1 MKKYFSLFVAGLL
14 TILSGACSFFEVED
28 TIDPNNAPLE
38 SVLQNASPAQINQL
52 GVGLQAA
59 MRNGL
64 FSFYT
69 VSGTVG
75 REIIVS
81 ASSESR
87 NYTELLGLGRELFGG
102 TNDPAGIFNGYYN
115 AYSQTRRR
123 AEIFIRSA
131 ENTNSITDAQKQ
143 GVRGFANT
151 IKAFVILNT
160 LNMQGENGV
169 RSTFTDLLS
178 PDDMLKPGPFT
189 NYAGG
194 LALALD
200 LIETAKTQLE
210 NAGSSFAF
218 PMTSGYANFDTPG
231 KFLKFN
237 RAIAA
242 RIFMY
247 QSNWIAMNQAL
258 SESFLDLAAPLNAGP
273 AYTYSTAAG
282 DVTNPMFQNQ
292 NTTTAPLV
300 VFNEHITEAE
310 AGDTRVFGTTAKV
323 SVRTSERASGNV
335 PAPSSPSTHDV
346 FMYASNTSSIP
357 IIKNEELILMQ
368 AEGQIQTD
376 NLAAAETTLNFIRN
390 AYGLQPIATAKPGIV
405 GNKEGLVDE
414 LLNQRRYSLF
424 LEGHRWFDAK
434 RYGKI
439 AILPLQTDDYGVFPQ
454 MARLASEIEWDLR
467 NPQ

>member
-1 MKKYFSLFVAGLL
+1 MKKYFSPLFASLL
-14 TILSGACSFFEVED
+14 IILSGACSFFEVED
-28 TIDPNNAPLE
+28 TIDPNNATLE
-38 SVLQNASPAQINQL
+38 SVLQNATPAQINQL

-81 ASSESR
+81 ASTESR

-102 TNDPAGIFNGYYN
+102 TNDPAGIFNGYYT

-131 ENTNSITDAQKQ
+131 ENTNALTEAQKQ

-151 IKAFVILNT
+151 VKAFVILNMV
-160 LNMQGENGV
+160 NMQGENGV
-169 RSTFTDLLS
+169 RSTFTDLTS
-178 PDDMLKPGPFT
+178 PNDMLKPGPFT

-200 LIETAKTQLE
+200 LIETAKTQLAA
-210 NAGSSFAF
+210 AGPAFAF
-218 PMTSGYANFDTPG
+218 TMTSGYSNFDTPA

-242 RIFMY
+242 RLFMY
-247 QSNWIAMNQAL
+247 QRNWASMNQAL
-258 SESFLDLAAPLNAGP
+258 AESFLDLTVPLTFGP
-273 AYTYSTAAG
+273 NYTYSTAAG
-282 DVTNPMFQNQ
+282 DVTNPMFQNK

-300 VFNEHITEAE
+300 VFNQHIIEAE
-310 AGDTRVFGTTAKV
+310 AGDTRVFGVNAKV
-323 SVRTSERASGNV
+323 SVRTDSRGSGNV
-335 PAPSSPSTHDV
+335 PAPSAPSTHDV
-346 FMYASNTSSIP
+346 FMYESNTASIP
-357 IIKNEELILMQ
+357 IIKNEELILMR

-376 NLAAAETTLNFIRN
+376 DLPAAETTLNFIRN

-405 GNKEGLVDE
+405 GNKEGLIDE

-439 AILPLQTDDYGVFPQ
+439 ADLPLQTDGFGVFEQ
-454 MARLASEIEWDLR
+454 MARLASEVEWDLQ